1 MKKPS
6 ILVTNDDGIHG
17 PGLRPLI
24 AAMRRVGKVIAVVPD
39 QERSADSHSLT
50 LHKPI
55 RVYHMAPGLTAVS
68 GSPADCARF
77 GVVWMLKGKVDLL
90 VSGINRGY
98 NLGEDIIYSGTVA
111 AAREARIL
119 GVPAIA
125 FSQDQDVDSFALAA
139 DFACAMAR
147 QTLRRGLPAGVILNV
162 NVPPPRGRSFRGT
175 RAARL
180 GRRYAVM
187 QNRRYLK
194 GIRACRGLVASK
206 LGRVG
211 IINADFYIG
220 AHFGGFR
227 DLMDNV
233 LVLDMAVHTFDM
245 ARFISGSDAVSV
257 WCKEFNPAW
266 SWYKGASSAICA
278 FEMANGSVFCYR
290 GSWCAE
296 GANTGWEADWRI
308 VGEKG
313 TAVWNGKEAP
323 WAELAL
329 PREKG
334 QLIGPASRVEA
345 SLDWAGREG
354 HAGCLDEMFLSLVEG
369 RPAETECSD
378 NLKTVEMVFGAIE
391 SSRTGKTVAL
401 G

>member
-77 GVVWMLKGKVDLL
+77 GVIWMLKGKVDLL

-125 FSQDQDVDSFALAA
+125 FSQDQDVESFALAA

-147 QTLRRGLPAGVILNV
+147 QALRRGLPAGVILNV
-162 NVPPPRGRSFRGT
+162 NFPPPRGRSFRGA

-180 GRRYAVM
+180 GRRIYSNAIS
-187 QNRRYLK
+187 RRSDP
-194 GIRACRGLVASK
+194 RGLTYYWLGGAKARWVKKPGTDVTAVAE
-206 LGRVG
+206 
-211 IINADFYIG
+211 
-220 AHFGGFR
+220 GF
-227 DLMDNV
+227 
-233 LVLDMAVHTFDM
+233 
-245 ARFISGSDAVSV
+245 VSV
-257 WCKEFNPAW
+257 TPLHLDQ
-266 SWYKGASSAICA
+266 
-278 FEMANGSVFCYR
+278 
-290 GSWCAE
+290 
-296 GANTGWEADWRI
+296 TD
-308 VGEKG
+308 
-313 TAVWNGKEAP
+313 
-323 WAELAL
+323 
-329 PREKG
+329 
-334 QLIGPASRVEA
+334 GPM
-345 SLDWAGREG
+345 LDLLNKWD
-354 HAGCLDEMFLSLVEG
+354 L
-369 RPAETECSD
+369 
-378 NLKTVEMVFGAIE
+378 
-391 SSRTGKTVAL
+391 
-401 G
+401 